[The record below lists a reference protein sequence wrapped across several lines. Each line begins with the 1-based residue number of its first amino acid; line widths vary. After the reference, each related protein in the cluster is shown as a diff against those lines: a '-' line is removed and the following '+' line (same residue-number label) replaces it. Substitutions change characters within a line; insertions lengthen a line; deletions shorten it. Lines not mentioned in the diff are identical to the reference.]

1 MKCPKIR
8 FDEAE
13 VIFLTESERADD
25 WYSQVLKRIIERSL
39 GSYYE
44 RDLSRELMYAFDPM
58 SAWQVAAYHYRLFQ
72 EKVHQEMPG
81 WINRVVE
88 DDAAAA
94 LCYRR
99 LCRKHERL
107 CDYREMLA
115 GVGWYHWRMRS
126 ELRRAIRQIL
136 SEEIDLLDFLNVVL
150 YLSRRR
156 LWGNHLINLRQ
167 IA

>member
-58 SAWQVAAYHYRLFQ
+58 SAWQIAAYHYRLFQ

-136 SEEIDLLDFLNVVL
+136 SEEIDLLDF
-150 YLSRRR
+150 
-156 LWGNHLINLRQ
+156 
-167 IA
+167 

>member
-8 FDEAE
+8 FDEAK

-58 SAWQVAAYHYRLFQ
+58 SAWQIAAYHYRLFQ

-94 LCYRR
+94 LCYR
-99 LCRKHERL
+99 
-107 CDYREMLA
+107 
-115 GVGWYHWRMRS
+115 
-126 ELRRAIRQIL
+126 
-136 SEEIDLLDFLNVVL
+136 
-150 YLSRRR
+150 
-156 LWGNHLINLRQ
+156 
-167 IA
+167 

>member
-13 VIFLTESERADD
+13 VIFLNESERADD

-58 SAWQVAAYHYRLFQ
+58 SAWQIAAYHYRLFQ

-115 GVGWYHWRMRS
+115 GVGGIKKGNQTDSVRGDRPAGFF
-126 ELRRAIRQIL
+126 ECR
-136 SEEIDLLDFLNVVL
+136 VVFVPPPFVGK
-150 YLSRRR
+150 SSD
-156 LWGNHLINLRQ
+156 
-167 IA
+167 

>member
-1 MKCPKIR
+1 M
-8 FDEAE
+8 FLDEDNSRDTDWANNTDA
-13 VIFLTESERADD
+13 FQYRYTGYTKTEE
-25 WYSQVLKRIIERSL
+25 
-39 GSYYE
+39 G
-44 RDLSRELMYAFDPM
+44 
-58 SAWQVAAYHYRLFQ
+58 VA
-72 EKVHQEMPG
+72 
-81 WINRVVE
+81 N
-88 DDAAAA
+88 DAAAA

-156 LWGNHLINLRQ
+156 LWGNHPINLRQ